1 MVSVVLDVLLKVTD
15 GVAEVE
21 VCPLLKVQFRL
32 TPIDEVLVKLTVR
45 GEQPIES
52 LIVKPGVGL
61 AIVLNVIRKVSCVHP
76 CTLDV
81 TNSYIRESSG
91 PLMVSEGIDIPVAV
105 LRTELPVPFKIRQL

>member
-32 TPIDEVLVKLTVR
+32 TPIDEVLVKLTAS
-45 GEQPIES
+45 GEQPNES

-61 AIVLNVIRKVSCVHP
+61 AIVLNVIRSVSRVHP

-81 TNSYIRESSG
+81 TNSYIKESSG